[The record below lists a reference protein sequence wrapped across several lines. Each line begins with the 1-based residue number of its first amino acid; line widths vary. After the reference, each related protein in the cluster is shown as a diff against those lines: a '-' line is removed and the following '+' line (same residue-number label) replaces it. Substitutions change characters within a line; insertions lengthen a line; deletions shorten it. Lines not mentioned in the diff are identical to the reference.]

1 MYKKTSRINK
11 LPQYLY
17 VNFVRFYWKQESASA
32 GTAATKAKILRNV
45 AFPRILDVFEF
56 CTPELQGS
64 LNHGRELET
73 KIRAEEDA
81 KALGAR
87 EEEDKK
93 KGEEMKGEEKK
104 GGDVQMK
111 DEEEKK
117 GEEKP
122 KAVGALAKAALEKQ
136 RIKEHDE

>member
-1 MYKKTSRINK
+1 LDRDALYKKTSRINK

-64 LNHGRELET
+64 LNHGRELEA
-73 KIRAEEDA
+73 KIRADEDA
-81 KALGAR
+81 KALGGKTK
-87 EEEDKK
+87 EEEK
-93 KGEEMKGEEKK
+93 KGEEKK